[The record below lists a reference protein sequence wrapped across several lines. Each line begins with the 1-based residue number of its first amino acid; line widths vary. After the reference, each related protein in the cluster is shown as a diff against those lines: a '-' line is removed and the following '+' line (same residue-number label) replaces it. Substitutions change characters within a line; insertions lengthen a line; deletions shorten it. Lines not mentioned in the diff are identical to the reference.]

1 MQDILEV
8 NLAARMVAGNLANK
22 LGYLFMYYHAHNFT
36 GDINLN
42 LFWLPKELLMRTHYE
57 DVESWIE
64 KHDYL
69 TRKLNIA
76 GDINISHY
84 VTKQKKMYN
93 LEIYKADEIIKLSGP
108 YIRKTYKL
116 PNKPIFKTNLQTQK
130 NKVCFWRYD
139 KNRLAHHRGPDHKN
153 YFEAWY
159 KDNTYTAD
167 EWCKIYDFLNENYNV
182 VEIEYRTPIREVFYH
197 LSTCEF
203 VVGYGG
209 MYHVLSD
216 YLDNPM
222 ISILNPR
229 NPINLRLPTAHTLQ
243 YEHVCLPTIDQI
255 TDLGYFKSLIHKA
268 KNKTRLAQSGLTEWN

>member
-42 LFWLPKELLMRTHYE
+42 LFWHPKELLMRTHYE

-84 VTKQKKMYN
+84 VTKQKSN
-93 LEIYKADEIIKLSGP
+93 LEIYKADEIIKLNGV

-139 KNRLAHHRGPDHKN
+139 KNKLVYHRDPN
-153 YFEAWY
+153 YIEVWY
-159 KDNTYTAD
+159 KENTYTAD

-182 VEIEYRTPIREVFYH
+182 VELEYRTPIREVFYH

-222 ISILNPR
+222 ISILNPS
-229 NPINLRLPTAHTLQ
+229 RLWSKTKHTLE
-243 YEHVCLPTIDQI
+243 YEHVCLPTIDEI
-255 TDLGYFKSLIHKA
+255 TDLDYLKSLLHKA
-268 KNKTRLAQSGLTEWN
+268 KSKTRLAQSGLTEW